1 MCQNFSGQV
10 TCALVY
16 KGWSFETSVCSSDIF
31 SLNHTNF
38 FFKDTNFRKTKS
50 EYEYKSHKYVYFL
63 LVHRK
68 TVEKKLMKKIKMIE
82 KKKEEKQIKKKWID
96 YKVYKRRNSLK
107 SCHDLEV
114 IDNMHVIVVIREK
127 IGI

>member
-1 MCQNFSGQV
+1 M
-10 TCALVY
+10 
-16 KGWSFETSVCSSDIF
+16 
-31 SLNHTNF
+31 
-38 FFKDTNFRKTKS
+38 RKTKS

-114 IDNMHVIVVIREK
+114 IDNMHVIVVITEK
-127 IGI
+127 NRDLTKTSNEFRANFLLTIVLLIIWLVAF